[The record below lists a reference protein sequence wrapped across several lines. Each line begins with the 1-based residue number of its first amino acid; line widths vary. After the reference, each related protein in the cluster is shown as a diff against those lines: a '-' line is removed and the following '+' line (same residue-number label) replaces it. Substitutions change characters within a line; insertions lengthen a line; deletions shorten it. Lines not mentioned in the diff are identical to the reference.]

1 MTGIQL
7 ACPKCGGRLA
17 PRGGALLVCDH
28 GHDFPVCD
36 GVPVLLR
43 DDVAQTIPLAA
54 ASLARAKGAADAIDR
69 RAPGL
74 YLESLGISEDEKAM
88 AVALAARGGPVD
100 PAASVLV
107 GATSGHAYS
116 HLVGRLTDYP
126 IPELPLP
133 PGNGKLL
140 LDIGCS
146 WGRWSLAAAR
156 KGYRV
161 VGIDPSLGAVMAARR
176 IARQRGVDIDY
187 IVADARHLPFEAETF
202 DTIFSFSVIQHFSKA
217 DAAQTF
223 AQIERVLKTPGL
235 STIQMAHKYGIRSF
249 FTQLRRAFRQGMGFQ
264 VRYWTIAEI
273 ARVCSQTIGPSRI
286 APHSFIGLGLL
297 ASDRQYVRPPVRLA
311 IDLSEWL
318 CRRGKAWP
326 FLIYGAD
333 SLYVTSEKRPPSE
346 AGTR

>member
-1 MTGIQL
+1 MND
-7 ACPKCGGRLA
+7 A
-17 PRGGALLVCDH
+17 VDW
-28 GHDFPVCD
+28 
-36 GVPVLLR
+36 
-43 DDVAQTIPLAA
+43 
-54 ASLARAKGAADAIDR
+54 RAH
-69 RAPGL
+69 GL
-74 YLESLGISEDEKAM
+74 YLESLGISEDEKAV

-100 PAASVLV
+100 PVASVLV

-133 PGNGKLL
+133 PGQGKLL

-176 IARQRGVDIDY
+176 IARQLGADIDY
-187 IVADARHLPFEAETF
+187 IVADARHLPFEAESF
-202 DTIFSFSVIQHFSKA
+202 DAIYSFSVIQHFSKA

-223 AQIERVLKTPGL
+223 AQIGHVLKTPGF
-235 STIQMAHKYGIRSF
+235 STIQMAHKYGIRSLL
-249 FTQLRRAFRQGMGFQ
+249 TQLRRAFRQGAGFD

-273 ARVCSQTIGPSRI
+273 ARVCGRTIGPSRI

-297 ASDRQYVRPPVRLA
+297 ASDRQHVQTPVKLA

-318 CRRGKAWP
+318 RRRSEAWP
-326 FLIYGAD
+326 FLAYGAD
-333 SLYVTSEKRPPSE
+333 SLYVTSEKRPLSV
-346 AGTR
+346 AAAR